1 MNSIPAGPDHDRDFA
16 DRIRRSVERG
26 LITAEQADAII
37 ADQVPAADPSP
48 ADPTPTATIESTG
61 PAEPAEPAD
70 GDAAPADR
78 PVVRGSIVAEALG
91 YVGGVLVLIGA
102 VTIALNFWEQIGITG
117 RLTVIFG
124 AAAVLLIAGAA
135 MPARRAQVARRLRSV
150 CWLLAVVLVGTGL
163 SVLVPEVFRLERYT
177 GVLSAGGA
185 AVVGAVL
192 WWLHRTV
199 AQQAIT
205 VIAVALAVS
214 SAATLLPRG
223 YEFVP
228 GLAVWGLGVAWLL
241 LAEGSVIAARRAG
254 TVLGGAAAVIGSL
267 GTVGAT
273 WGAVLAIGTAVVL
286 VAAGVWLR
294 NLVLLALGAIALLL
308 SVPMVVGQYF
318 PDVLPVSMALL
329 GCGVLLVVGGI
340 LMARSRRIR
349 PSEPARAALA
359 RTPATAA
366 AAGVAVVTT
375 IAVLLLGS

>member
-1 MNSIPAGPDHDRDFA
+1 MNSIPAGPDQDQDFA

-37 ADQVPAADPSP
+37 ADQTPSAVP
-48 ADPTPTATIESTG
+48 T
-61 PAEPAEPAD
+61 EPAEPTAPTEPAA
-70 GDAAPADR
+70 GETAPADR
-78 PVVRGSIVAEALG
+78 PPVRGSIVAEALG

-117 RLTVIFG
+117 RLAVLFS

-150 CWLLAVVLVGTGL
+150 CWLLAVILVGTGI

-205 VIAVALAVS
+205 VIAVAFAVS

-223 YEFVP
+223 YELVP
-228 GLAVWGLGVAWLL
+228 GLAVWGFGVAWLL
-241 LAEGSVIAARRAG
+241 LAEGGVIAARRAG

-349 PSEPARAALA
+349 PNEPARAALG
-359 RTPATAA
+359 RTPAIAA
-366 AAGVAVVTT
+366 AAGVAIITT
-375 IAVLLLGS
+375 IAVLVLGS